1 MNLPLFELTIDDNEE
16 SGVDFIALVKS
27 PAIELEWQAFN
38 AEVKI
43 IVCKNC
49 GHSWDI
55 ADGGD
60 KPYMCKCGTD
70 NEEFIIEPK
79 PNESSNDFMSRCI
92 ATEIDNGYSQEQAA
106 AICYSKLN
114 KDKFD
119 SYSDYPEAAKE
130 NAKIALRYAEENG
143 WGDCGTEVGKARA
156 NQLAKGEPISR
167 DTIARMAA
175 FERHRQNS
183 QKELGDGCGRLM
195 WLAWGGDAGVE
206 WAQRKLKS
214 IDKESKFAFK
224 ADKEKKIISGAAMIP
239 NIPILRKREDGSLYN
254 VFFKPETIEK
264 IVERFFKHDY
274 TKNFNKSHSSE
285 IAEGVYLIE
294 SFIINSERG
303 IMTPKGYDKVPD
315 GTWWISC
322 KVENEEIWQ
331 DFIKTGEFKGFS
343 VEGIFKHSKSQDD
356 EIIEALLELITN

>member
-70 NEEFIIEPK
+70 NEEFII
-79 PNESSNDFMSRCI
+79 D
-92 ATEIDNGYSQEQAA
+92 Q
-106 AICYSKLN
+106 
-114 KDKFD
+114 
-119 SYSDYPEAAKE
+119 
-130 NAKIALRYAEENG
+130 
-143 WGDCGTEVGKARA
+143 
-156 NQLAKGEPISR
+156 
-167 DTIARMAA
+167 
-175 FERHRQNS
+175 
-183 QKELGDGCGRLM
+183 
-195 WLAWGGDAGVE
+195 
-206 WAQRKLKS
+206 
-214 IDKESKFAFK
+214 ESKFAFK

-343 VEGIFKHSKSQDD
+343 VEGIFKYSKSQDD
-356 EIIEALLELITN
+356 EIVQALLELITN

>member
-1 MNLPLFELTIDDNEE
+1 
-16 SGVDFIALVKS
+16 
-27 PAIELEWQAFN
+27 
-38 AEVKI
+38 
-43 IVCKNC
+43 
-49 GHSWDI
+49 
-55 ADGGD
+55 
-60 KPYMCKCGTD
+60 
-70 NEEFIIEPK
+70 
-79 PNESSNDFMSRCI
+79 
-92 ATEIDNGYSQEQAA
+92 
-106 AICYSKLN
+106 
-114 KDKFD
+114 
-119 SYSDYPEAAKE
+119 
-130 NAKIALRYAEENG
+130 
-143 WGDCGTEVGKARA
+143 
-156 NQLAKGEPISR
+156 
-167 DTIARMAA
+167 
-175 FERHRQNS
+175 
-183 QKELGDGCGRLM
+183 
-195 WLAWGGDAGVE
+195 
-206 WAQRKLKS
+206 
-214 IDKESKFAFK
+214 
-224 ADKEKKIISGAAMIP
+224 MIP

>member
-1 MNLPLFELTIDDNEE
+1 MNLPLFELTIDDNED

-70 NEEFIIEPK
+70 NEEFII
-79 PNESSNDFMSRCI
+79 D
-92 ATEIDNGYSQEQAA
+92 Q
-106 AICYSKLN
+106 
-114 KDKFD
+114 
-119 SYSDYPEAAKE
+119 
-130 NAKIALRYAEENG
+130 
-143 WGDCGTEVGKARA
+143 
-156 NQLAKGEPISR
+156 
-167 DTIARMAA
+167 
-175 FERHRQNS
+175 
-183 QKELGDGCGRLM
+183 
-195 WLAWGGDAGVE
+195 
-206 WAQRKLKS
+206 
-214 IDKESKFAFK
+214 ESKFAFK

-239 NIPILRKREDGSLYN
+239 NIPILRKREDGELYN
-254 VFFKPETIEK
+254 VFFKPKTIEK

-285 IAEGVYLIE
+285 IAEGVYMIE

-356 EIIEALLELITN
+356 EIVEALLELITN

>member
-27 PAIELEWQAFN
+27 PAIELEWQAF
-38 AEVKI
+38 
-43 IVCKNC
+43 
-49 GHSWDI
+49 
-55 ADGGD
+55 
-60 KPYMCKCGTD
+60 
-70 NEEFIIEPK
+70 
-79 PNESSNDFMSRCI
+79 SN
-92 ATEIDNGYSQEQAA
+92 
-106 AICYSKLN
+106 
-114 KDKFD
+114 
-119 SYSDYPEAAKE
+119 
-130 NAKIALRYAEENG
+130 
-143 WGDCGTEVGKARA
+143 
-156 NQLAKGEPISR
+156 
-167 DTIARMAA
+167 
-175 FERHRQNS
+175 
-183 QKELGDGCGRLM
+183 
-195 WLAWGGDAGVE
+195 
-206 WAQRKLKS
+206 S
-214 IDKESKFAFK
+214 IKYEFK
-224 ADKEKKIISGAAMIP
+224 ADTEKKIISGAAMIP
-239 NIPILRKREDGSLYN
+239 NIPILRKRDNGEFYN

-356 EIIEALLELITN
+356 EIVEALLELITN